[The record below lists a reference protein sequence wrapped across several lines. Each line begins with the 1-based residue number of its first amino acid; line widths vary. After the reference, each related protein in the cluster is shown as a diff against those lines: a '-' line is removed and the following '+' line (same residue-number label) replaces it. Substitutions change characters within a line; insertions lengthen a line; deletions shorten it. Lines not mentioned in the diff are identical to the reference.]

1 MRRRGD
7 KAGHRGNGERMFDS
21 LVIGYLFLGGAGG
34 GALVVLGAFE
44 GARTLGLRRPELPD
58 ELFARAWPVCAVAL
72 ATGIVC
78 IAADL
83 GRPDRL
89 LGLVASPRPTPLAVG
104 AYALVAGL
112 LCAAAF
118 SALALFDGAASRV
131 PRGVRLALAAASL
144 AAGGVTAAYTGVLL
158 QGLASVL
165 FWQTPLAAGCVR
177 ALVAFLRRWR
187 SRSWRRRLRG
197 GAPAVRA
204 AARVARARRRRA
216 HSVLEAGV
224 PGGVSCAWALRGR
237 GHAPGGGA
245 ALVRRATWRPR
256 FWAAWRLAGLA
267 APFAMER
274 LLTHGNHR
282 SQLLWIAA
290 CVLAG
295 GLALRVLPRAGG
307 ALRRDADVPGPFRA
321 VAGVTGGFGP
331 RPQAAPVGRGGSGR
345 RAQAGGNGPRPQT
358 PSGGRGGRA
367 RRDGRGREG
376 RHGTTLEET
385 AS

>member
-165 FWQTPLAAGCVR
+165 FWQTPLLPAAFVLSSLSCGVAVVFLAAAFVETR
-177 ALVAFLRRWR
+177 RPFVHLVAWLARIDGVLIAAEAGVLAVYVAWALAGAGTREAAVALVAGDL
-187 SRSWRRRLRG
+187 
-197 GAPAVRA
+197 APAF
-204 AARVARARRRRA
+204 
-216 HSVLEAGV
+216 L
-224 PGGVSCAWALRGR
+224 GGVA
-237 GHAPGGGA
+237 
-245 ALVRRATWRPR
+245 
-256 FWAAWRLAGLA
+256 LAGLA
-267 APFAMER
+267 VPFAMER
-274 LLTHGNHR
+274 LLTHNNHH

-295 GLALRVLPRAGG
+295 GLALRACV
-307 ALRRDADVPGPFRA
+307 
-321 VAGVTGGFGP
+321 
-331 RPQAAPVGRGGSGR
+331 
-345 RAQAGGNGPRPQT
+345 AQAGLYDVTQMPQALFGL
-358 PSGGRGGRA
+358 SLG
-367 RRDGRGREG
+367 
-376 RHGTTLEET
+376 
-385 AS
+385 

>member
-165 FWQTPLAAGCVR
+165 FWQTPLLPAAFVLSSLSCGVAVVFLAAAFVETR
-177 ALVAFLRRWR
+177 RPFVHLVAWLARIDGVLIAAEAGVLAVYVAWARARERRRWR
-187 SRSWRRRLRG
+187 SW
-197 GAPAVRA
+197 
-204 AARVARARRRRA
+204 
-216 HSVLEAGV
+216 
-224 PGGVSCAWALRGR
+224 
-237 GHAPGGGA
+237 
-245 ALVRRATWRPR
+245 RATWRRR
-256 FWAAWRLAGLA
+256 FWAAWRWRGWRCPSPWSVCSRTTTTIRSFCGL
-267 APFAMER
+267 PP
-274 LLTHGNHR
+274 
-282 SQLLWIAA
+282 A
-290 CVLAG
+290 CWRA
-295 GLALRVLPRAGG
+295 ALRCAPAS
-307 ALRRDADVPGPFRA
+307 RRR
-321 VAGVTGGFGP
+321 GF
-331 RPQAAPVGRGGSGR
+331 
-345 RAQAGGNGPRPQT
+345 
-358 PSGGRGGRA
+358 
-367 RRDGRGREG
+367 
-376 RHGTTLEET
+376 TT
-385 AS
+385 